1 MRPALTIAV
10 AGLNDATR
18 RINAAATSIVQ
29 RPAAEAKRFEEALA
43 AQPGQPP
50 APTANV
56 SGQTAVPLSSN
67 AYVPSLAEDIVN
79 TRLAVASYKANAS
92 LIRTIDTLQRS
103 LIDSLR

>member
-29 RPAAEAKRFEEALA
+29 RPAAEAKSFEQALA
-43 AQPGQPP
+43 AQPGQPS
-50 APTANV
+50 APTA
-56 SGQTAVPLSSN
+56 SLTGQSAVPLSSN

-79 TRLAVASYKANAS
+79 TKLAVASYRANAS
-92 LIRTIDTLQRS
+92 LIRSIDTLQRS
-103 LIDSLR
+103 LLDSLR

>member
-29 RPAAEAKRFEEALA
+29 RPAAEAKSFQEALA
-43 AQPGQPP
+43 AQPGQAP
-50 APTANV
+50 APTASL
-56 SGQTAVPLSSN
+56 SGQSAVPLSNS

-79 TRLAVASYKANAS
+79 TKLAVASYKANAS

-103 LIDSLR
+103 LIESLR